1 MLKDNDFDTVF
12 FSEYLKNPTSSK
24 DQGYRKIFQDL
35 ESVLNRN
42 GYEARLLPYKN
53 ALVPNGQLPIRCRDY
68 MPVHTVRRALLRFS
82 YTPDNLKCKK
92 YEGHEADSRWVYE
105 QLQIGTAD
113 MAVKNENCNIFPKI
127 VLDGGNIVRCGK
139 KVIMADKVFLE
150 NSHLTRE
157 KITWYLG
164 NWFEASIIWLAYDKR
179 EYLGHSDGILRYISG
194 NKVVMVP
201 YGDPDRNKIN
211 RNFNRAYRQV
221 LKDNGKQV
229 LPLDL
234 SYIDEPKVRVWAY
247 TNWLQLKGLI
257 IIPSFKECPRS
268 NERVYEQIERY
279 TRMSHISMEMV
290 EADERVKGGGA
301 FNCASWTTTQ
311 DALDG
316 IHYRILLSGKTFAKK
331 SSRR

>member
-1 MLKDNDFDTVF
+1 
-12 FSEYLKNPTSSK
+12 
-24 DQGYRKIFQDL
+24 
-35 ESVLNRN
+35 
-42 GYEARLLPYKN
+42 
-53 ALVPNGQLPIRCRDY
+53 
-68 MPVHTVRRALLRFS
+68 
-82 YTPDNLKCKK
+82 
-92 YEGHEADSRWVYE
+92 
-105 QLQIGTAD
+105 
-113 MAVKNENCNIFPKI
+113 
-127 VLDGGNIVRCGK
+127 
-139 KVIMADKVFLE
+139 
-150 NSHLTRE
+150 
-157 KITWYLG
+157 
-164 NWFEASIIWLAYDKR
+164 
-179 EYLGHSDGILRYISG
+179 
-194 NKVVMVP
+194 MVP

-290 EADERVKGGGA
+290 EADELVKGGGA